1 MNRMANP
8 AVANPIGSSVPQ
20 LPLYLK
26 ETKYEF
32 LRLLR
37 ARAFSLA
44 TIGFPVMF
52 YLLFGIVVGDTKPGN
67 AYQATYLLGTY
78 CIFGLAGVCLF
89 GISVTLA
96 NERALGWLEV
106 KQASPMP
113 APAYL
118 LSKLLAG
125 ACFALIIFGILST
138 LGTTMGHVSMSFAHW
153 RHLALIVL
161 GGVLPFAAMGLL
173 LAMVVPPNAATGVVN
188 LIYLPMSFL
197 SGLWIPLSVLPKWIG
212 RLAPVFPTWHLGQLA
227 LWSIGFGSKWQPWQH
242 VLWLA
247 CFTLLALSAAVVL
260 FQRNAAKA

>member
-1 MNRMANP
+1 MSVIAP
-8 AVANPIGSSVPQ
+8 AIKVPETARVPQ

-37 ARAFSLA
+37 ARSFSLA

-52 YLLFGIVVGDTKPGN
+52 YLLFGIIVAN
-67 AYQATYLLGTY
+67 ASPEAERHAKYTLGTY

-89 GISVTLA
+89 GIGVTLA

-118 LSKLLAG
+118 LSKLMAAG
-125 ACFALIIFGILST
+125 GFAAVIFTILST
-138 LGTTMGHVSMSFAHW
+138 LGVTLGHVTMPATQW
-153 RHLALIVL
+153 VHLVL
-161 GGVLPFAAMGLL
+161 VIFGGVLPFAALGLL
-173 LAMVVPPNAATGVVN
+173 LAMVVTPNAAVGVVN
-188 LIYLPMSFL
+188 LTYLPMSFL
-197 SGLWIPLSVLPKWIG
+197 SGLWMPLSVLPKWIG
-212 RLAPVFPTWHLGQLA
+212 KLAPAFPTWHMGQLA

-247 CFTLLALSAAVVL
+247 CFTVVALSGAVFL
-260 FQRNAAKA
+260 FQRNAARA